1 MVDLTETVSPTDF
14 QLFIGFFVIAILAM
28 AFFTLITQRNSIKMV
43 IGTEMLSKS
52 VLLYLISTGFLQV
65 RMNGIN
71 GIGMA
76 EAMVVMIVV
85 IEAVVT
91 AVALSL
97 IVKAHGHTLSVD
109 LSTLRRLWG

>member
-1 MVDLTETVSPTDF
+1 NT
-14 QLFIGFFVIAILAM
+14 
-28 AFFTLITQRNSIKMV
+28 IKMV

-52 VLLYLISTGFLQV
+52 VLLYLIGTGFVQV
-65 RMNGIN
+65 EMNPAN

-91 AVALSL
+91 AMALSL